1 MIDRV
6 GNYNG
11 PMPERS
17 SNPIVQP
24 NQSDAWRMR
33 KRVALFA
40 MGVLLIFLLA
50 AMWIFTPLR
59 RWIDVS
65 HLTALTKTFADAPF
79 APIVALAAFIVGGLI
94 VIPVN
99 VLIAVTVIVF
109 GPFLGAIYAL
119 IGCELSALVLYEIG
133 RRVPQ
138 GALSHR
144 FGARVRKLRER
155 LAHHGIA
162 TVTIIR
168 IVPVAP
174 YSIVSLVAGA
184 AHIGRM
190 QYLIGTA
197 LGMLPGIIV
206 NALFIDRVIAAVQ
219 RPNPTTI
226 TLLVAAAA
234 LALALIVLIRRRLA
248 RRNPID

>member
-1 MIDRV
+1 MEQ
-6 GNYNG
+6 
-11 PMPERS
+11 PERLDE
-17 SNPIVQP
+17 NPAE
-24 NQSDAWRMR
+24 SDAWHMR
-33 KRVALFA
+33 RRVALVA
-40 MGVLLIFLLA
+40 AAVLIVVALIALWL
-50 AMWIFTPLR
+50 FTPLR
-59 RWIDVS
+59 QWIDARRLAGLVG
-65 HLTALTKTFADAPF
+65 TFADSPF
-79 APIVALAAFIVGGLI
+79 APAAMLAAFIVGGLI

-138 GALSHR
+138 RALSHR
-144 FGARVRKLRER
+144 FGVRVRKLRKR

-162 TVTIIR
+162 TVAVIR

-190 QYLIGTA
+190 QYLVGTA
-197 LGMLPGIIV
+197 LGMLPGIMV

-219 RPNPTTI
+219 QPNPTTI

-234 LALALIVLIRRRLA
+234 LALALIILIRRRLA
-248 RRNPID
+248 RRDPID